1 MKKNSNS
8 QTKSGQKTKSTK
20 VRGPVQRDSKEV
32 MAELVAKLS
41 GRLEQKPTQEKAAEG
56 TPKGAPAPNRDR
68 LTVGVDLGDQW
79 SNYCILG
86 LEGETLAEGQL
97 RTTQEDVAAFFRAL
111 SAGRV
116 IIEVGTH
123 SAWVREVVVGCGHEV
138 LVANPRL
145 MEGTKRRKRKND
157 RLDANKLARL
167 GRVDPQSL
175 FPMEHRSTEVRQ
187 DLVVLRARDTLVQV
201 RTQLINATRGLV
213 KSMGARL
220 PKCSSPSFPKKVEEA
235 LPAEVREALL
245 PLVRL
250 AEELSD
256 RIKDYDQRIE
266 KLGREKY
273 EHTELLRQVK
283 GVGSLTS
290 LAYVLTLENPDRFRK
305 SRDVGPYLGLVPKQE
320 DSGDSQ
326 PQLRISKAGD
336 VMLRRLLVGS
346 AHYILGPFGPDTDL
360 RRYGLQLCERGG
372 KNAKKRAAVAVAR
385 KLAVLLHRLWVSG
398 EVYEPLRHGAPT
410 APVGEVA

>member
-1 MKKNSNS
+1 
-8 QTKSGQKTKSTK
+8 
-20 VRGPVQRDSKEV
+20 
-32 MAELVAKLS
+32 
-41 GRLEQKPTQEKAAEG
+41 
-56 TPKGAPAPNRDR
+56 
-68 LTVGVDLGDQW
+68 
-79 SNYCILG
+79 
-86 LEGETLAEGQL
+86 
-97 RTTQEDVAAFFRAL
+97 VAAFFGAL
-111 SAGRV
+111 SAARV

-145 MEGTKRRKRKND
+145 MDGTKRRKRKND
-157 RLDANKLARL
+157 RIDAHKLARL

-175 FPMEHRSTEVRQ
+175 FPMEHRSSEVRQ
-187 DLVVLRARDTLVQV
+187 DLVVLRARNALVSV

-220 PKCSSPSFPKKVEEA
+220 PKCSSPRFPKKVEEA

-256 RIKDYDQRIE
+256 RIKDYDERIE

-283 GVGSLTS
+283 GVGPLTS

-305 SRDVGPYLGLVPKQE
+305 SRDVG
-320 DSGDSQ
+320 
-326 PQLRISKAGD
+326 RILDWCPS
-336 VMLRRLLVGS
+336 RRIPGTASRNCES
-346 AHYILGPFGPDTDL
+346 A
-360 RRYGLQLCERGG
+360 RRE
-372 KNAKKRAAVAVAR
+372 
-385 KLAVLLHRLWVSG
+385 
-398 EVYEPLRHGAPT
+398 T
-410 APVGEVA
+410 